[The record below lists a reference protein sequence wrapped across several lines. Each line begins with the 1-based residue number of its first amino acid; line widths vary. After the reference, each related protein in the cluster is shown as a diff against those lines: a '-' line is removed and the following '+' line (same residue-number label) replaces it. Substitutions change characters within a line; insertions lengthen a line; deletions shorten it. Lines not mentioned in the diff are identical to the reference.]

1 MHFSTGREVVPL
13 QGGLSNR
20 QNKKL
25 RDFNQALPQELVD
38 REGTESKLR
47 FAHLRTAAAA
57 HVRRAT
63 RTVCCRRAIF
73 ELGNCIV
80 TCAAQRYTDRVP
92 NNSNEN
98 YSSMCLDRVGLF
110 GQC

>member
-57 HVRRAT
+57 HVRRAA

-80 TCAAQRYTDRVP
+80 TCAAA
-92 NNSNEN
+92 
-98 YSSMCLDRVGLF
+98 L
-110 GQC
+110 

>member
-1 MHFSTGREVVPL
+1 M

-47 FAHLRTAAAA
+47 FAHLRIAAA
-57 HVRRAT
+57 

-80 TCAAQRYTDRVP
+80 TCAAQRYTHGVLQTIQMKLILLCVWAERAI
-92 NNSNEN
+92 
-98 YSSMCLDRVGLF
+98 YLF
-110 GQC
+110 WTVLKLL

>member
-25 RDFNQALPQELVD
+25 QDFNQALPQELVD

-63 RTVCCRRAIF
+63 RTLRCRRAIF

-80 TCAAQRYTDRVP
+80 TCAAPIYTSQV
-92 NNSNEN
+92 
-98 YSSMCLDRVGLF
+98 L
-110 GQC
+110 

>member
-1 MHFSTGREVVPL
+1 MHFSSGREVVPL

-47 FAHLRTAAAA
+47 FAHLRTAAAY
-57 HVRRAT
+57 VRRTHAQ
-63 RTVCCRRAIF
+63 
-73 ELGNCIV
+73 
-80 TCAAQRYTDRVP
+80 CAAAALSL
-92 NNSNEN
+92 NWEIAS
-98 YSSMCLDRVGLF
+98 
-110 GQC
+110 